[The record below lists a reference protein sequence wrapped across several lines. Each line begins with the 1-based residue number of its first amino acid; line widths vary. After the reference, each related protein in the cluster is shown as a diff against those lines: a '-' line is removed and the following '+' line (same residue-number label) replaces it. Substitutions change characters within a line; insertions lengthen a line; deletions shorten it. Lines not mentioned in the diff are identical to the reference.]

1 VIQAI
6 ERLLEHDTAGDP
18 MGRRLKWTTKTTRN
32 ISRELGCAGIT
43 VSPNTVGR
51 LLQELRYALRVNH
64 KKHALH
70 ASHPDRNRQFDHI
83 ATTRRSFQRRALPSI
98 SVDTKKKELVGR
110 FKNPGAVWAQ
120 APIVVND
127 HDFRSD
133 ALGMAIPYGIYDIGA
148 NQGHLFVGTSHD
160 TPAFAADAIARWW
173 VRDGRPRYPKARELL
188 ILADSGGSNGP
199 RNAAWKHQLQEKL
212 CDRFGLS
219 VTVCHYPPGT
229 SKWNPIE
236 HRLFG
241 EVSKNWAGVPLE
253 SYDTILN
260 YIRSTTTETGLKVK
274 ATLLPRHYPT
284 GIRVAPEDIAGLQ
297 LQPRNVL
304 PLWNYTIECRQ

>member
-1 VIQAI
+1 
-6 ERLLEHDTAGDP
+6 
-18 MGRRLKWTTKTTRN
+18 MGGSLKWTRKTTRK
-32 ISRELGCAGIT
+32 ISRELGSAGIT
-43 VSPNTVGR
+43 VSANTVGR
-51 LLQELRYALRVNH
+51 LLEELRYALRVNH

-70 ASHPDRNRQFDHI
+70 ASHPDRNRQFD
-83 ATTRRSFQRRALPSI
+83 
-98 SVDTKKKELVGR
+98 TKKKELVGR
-110 FKNPGAVWAQ
+110 FKNPGAVWAK

-133 ALGMAIPYGIYDIGA
+133 AIGMAIPYGIYDIGA

-173 VRDGRPRYPKARELL
+173 VQDGRPRYPKARELL

-199 RNAAWKHQLQEKL
+199 RNAAWKHHLQAKL
-212 CDRFGLS
+212 CDRHGLR

-241 EVSKNWAGVPLE
+241 ELSKNWAGVPLE

-274 ATLLPRHYPT
+274 ATLLQRHYPT
-284 GIRVAPEDIAGLQ
+284 GIRVAPEDIADLH
-297 LQPRNVL
+297 LRPRNVL

>member
-1 VIQAI
+1 LIHAI

-18 MGRRLKWTTKTTRN
+18 MGSGLKWTRKTTRK

-51 LLQELRYALRVNH
+51 LLQELRYGLRVNH

-70 ASHPDRNRQFDHI
+70 ASHPDRNRQFDYI

-110 FKNPGAVWAQ
+110 FKNPGAVWAK

-160 TPAFAADAIARWW
+160 TPAFAADAIAHWW
-173 VRDGRPRYPKARELL
+173 VRDGRPRYPKARRASWQRSSSSSSSPTRE
-188 ILADSGGSNGP
+188 AATVPATRPGSTNSRRSYAIAMVCASPSVTIRRAP
-199 RNAAWKHQLQEKL
+199 RN
-212 CDRFGLS
+212 
-219 VTVCHYPPGT
+219 
-229 SKWNPIE
+229 
-236 HRLFG
+236 
-241 EVSKNWAGVPLE
+241 
-253 SYDTILN
+253 
-260 YIRSTTTETGLKVK
+260 
-274 ATLLPRHYPT
+274 
-284 GIRVAPEDIAGLQ
+284 GIRYSATI
-297 LQPRNVL
+297 PRESVSRPKTSPTSTSASQRPSAL
-304 PLWNYTIECRQ
+304 ELHHRMPTVIMQSYSCADP